1 MKVDLT
7 ITISVILGISAI
19 LAPIATALI
28 NNFHE
33 SRTKRKEYIEN
44 VKKQAVLNLITSSYN
59 DVDEKDF
66 YKNINLL
73 LLTFG
78 MKYSKDLTQIIKCYE
93 NDGSNKTICKLNNE
107 LLTILEDD
115 NCFK

>member
-19 LAPIATALI
+19 LAPIITTLI
-28 NNFHE
+28 DNHYK
-33 SRTKRKEYIEN
+33 SRTKRKEYVEN
-44 VKKQAVLNLITSSYN
+44 VKKQAILNLITSSYN
-59 DVDEKDF
+59 DADEKDF
-66 YKNINLL
+66 YKNINLF

-78 MKYSKDLTQIIKCYE
+78 MKYLKDLSQIIMCYE
-93 NDGSNKTICKLNNE
+93 NGGSNKTICKLNNE

-115 NCFK
+115 NYFK